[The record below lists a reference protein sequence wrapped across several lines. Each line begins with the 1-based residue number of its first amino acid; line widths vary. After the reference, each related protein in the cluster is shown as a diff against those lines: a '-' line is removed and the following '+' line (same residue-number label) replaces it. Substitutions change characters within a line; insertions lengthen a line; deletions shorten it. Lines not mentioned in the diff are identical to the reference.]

1 MPQAD
6 EPLLPLFDPTP
17 LLIDWSQ
24 RAGRYVKQPTGYKA
38 FIPSPLPPEPPVNI
52 TPEMQKLLSEADRA
66 LGRLEGSIQTLPNPD
81 LFVFMYAR
89 KEAVL
94 SSQIE
99 GTQASFNDLLKAE
112 ASIFEAGIS
121 SDVDEVLNYVAAMKH
136 GLTRLKDLPLSIRLI
151 REIHA
156 RLLQGVRGRMQQPG
170 EIRRSQN
177 WIGPSGSNISTATFI
192 PPPPAEAT
200 VALGDLE
207 KFLHTDDHLP
217 SLIRIGLIH
226 SQFET
231 IHPFLDG
238 NGRIGRLLI
247 TFFLCEKGLLQ
258 KPVLYLSHYF
268 KENRSEYYE
277 HLQRV
282 RDKGDWEGWL
292 LFFLRGVSAV
302 AGQATEIARK
312 IVRLREDHRLLI
324 MNNLGTSGGNAMR
337 VLEYLYQ
344 HPSISVNRVK
354 DILEISYPNA
364 NNLVEKLCAHRIL
377 FEVTGQ
383 ARNRIFFYS
392 PYIALFDDL

>member
-1 MPQAD
+1 MPDLA
-6 EPLLPLFDPTP
+6 EPSLPLFDPP
-17 LLIDWSQ
+17 RLIDRSA
-24 RAGRYVKQPTGYKA
+24 RAGKYVKQPTGYRA
-38 FIPSPLPPEPPVNI
+38 FIPSPLPPDPSVNI
-52 TPEMQKLLSEADRA
+52 NPEMQKLLSDADRA

-112 ASIFEAGIS
+112 AEIFDAGIS

-136 GLTRLKDLPLSIRLI
+136 GLAKLKELPLSIRLI

-170 EIRRSQN
+170 EIRHSQN
-177 WIGPSGSNISTATFI
+177 WIGPSGSSLSTATFI
-192 PPPPAEAT
+192 PPPPAEAM

-207 KFLHTDDHLP
+207 KFLHADDHLP
-217 SLIRIGLIH
+217 PLVRIGLIH

-268 KENRSEYYE
+268 KENRSEYYD

-292 LFFLRGVSAV
+292 NFFLRGVGVV
-302 AGQATEIARK
+302 AAQATEIARK
-312 IVRLREDHRLLI
+312 IVDLREDHRLLI
-324 MNNLGTSGGNAMR
+324 MNNLGTSGANAMR
-337 VLEYLYQ
+337 VLEHLYQ
-344 HPSISVNRVK
+344 RPSISVNRVK
-354 DILEISYPNA
+354 DILGISYPNA
-364 NNLVEKLCAHRIL
+364 NNLVEKLCAHKIL
-377 FEVTGQ
+377 F
-383 ARNRIFFYS
+383 
-392 PYIALFDDL
+392 